1 MFQSGYSYARA
12 GARVS
17 YARIRGESDK
27 MSIQRPWL
35 ASYPPGVPAQIDV
48 NEYSSI
54 ARVLES
60 ACDRFRHR
68 PAFSNMGKVLS
79 YGDIDRLSR
88 QFASYLLND
97 LKLNKGDRVAIMLP
111 NVLQYPVA
119 IFGVL
124 RAGLTVVNTNPMY
137 TARELRH
144 QLHDAGVSAIVVL
157 DNFASVLAK
166 VLHDTPCKHVITTG
180 LGDLL
185 SFPKSVLMNFVV
197 RRIKKLV
204 PAYSIPGA
212 VRFKTV
218 LAAGERSALPKVQIT
233 HDDIAFL
240 QYTGGTTG
248 VAKGA
253 MLTHCNMVANMQQS
267 SAWLGTN
274 VREGEEIIITA
285 IPLYHIFALTANCL
299 VFMKFG
305 GLNCLITNPRD
316 MPGFVKILQ
325 GIRFTAVT
333 GVNTLFNGLLN
344 TPGFEKV
351 DFSALHL
358 TLGGGMAVQRAVAE
372 RWKKVTGVTL
382 VEAYGLTETA
392 PAACMNPLDLADY
405 NGAIGLPI
413 SSTDACVQDDNGV
426 ELSAGQVG
434 ELCIKGPQVMKGYWQ
449 RPEETAK
456 VLTSDGWLHTGDI
469 AKMDDKGYF
478 YIVDRKKDMI
488 LVSGFNVYP
497 NEIEDVVAQCPGV
510 LEVAAVGV
518 PDEKS
523 GEAVKIVV
531 VKKDPNLTAEILKAH
546 CKANLTGYKLPKYI
560 EFRDALPKTNVGKI
574 LRRELRDSPKPA
586 SS

>member
-1 MFQSGYSYARA
+1 
-12 GARVS
+12 
-17 YARIRGESDK
+17 
-27 MSIQRPWL
+27 MSTQRPWL
-35 ASYPPGVPAQIDV
+35 ASYPPGVPAAIDV
-48 NEYSSI
+48 DAYRSL
-54 ARVLES
+54 AHVLES
-60 ACDRFRHR
+60 ACERFYHR
-68 PAFSNMGKVLS
+68 PAFANMGRVLS
-79 YGDIDRLSR
+79 YADIDRLSR
-88 QFASYLLND
+88 HFASYLLNVAK
-97 LKLNKGDRVAIMLP
+97 LKKGDRVAIMLP
-111 NVLQYPVA
+111 NVLQYPIA

-144 QLHDAGVSAIVVL
+144 QLQDAGASAIVVL
-157 DNFASVLAK
+157 DNFASTLDE
-166 VLHDTPCKHVITTG
+166 VLHDTPVAHVITTG

-185 SFPKSVLMNFVV
+185 GFPKSAVVNLMLRHV
-197 RRIKKLV
+197 KKMV
-204 PAYSIPGA
+204 PPYSIPNA
-212 VRFKTV
+212 VRFNKA
-218 LAAGERSALPKVQIT
+218 LAAGARKPPPRVEIG
-233 HDDIAFL
+233 HGDIAFL

-253 MLTHCNMVANMQQS
+253 MLTHGNMVANMQQS
-267 SAWLGTN
+267 SAWLGASA
-274 VREGEEIIITA
+274 REGEEVIVTA

-305 GLNCLITNPRD
+305 GLNHLVTNPRD
-316 MPGFVKILQ
+316 MPGFVRALA
-325 GIRFTAVT
+325 GIRFTAIT

-351 DFSALHL
+351 DFSKLHL

-382 VEAYGLTETA
+382 VEAYGLTETS
-392 PAACMNPLDLADY
+392 PAACMNPLDLAEY

-413 SSTDACVQDDNGV
+413 SSTDASIQDDNGTQLGV
-426 ELSAGQVG
+426 GEAG
-434 ELCIKGPQVMKGYWQ
+434 ELCIRGPQVMKGYWQ

-456 VLTSDGWLHTGDI
+456 VLGADGWLHTGDI
-469 AKMDDKGYF
+469 AKMDAKGYF
-478 YIVDRKKDMI
+478 TIVDRKKDMI

-531 VKKDPNLTAEILKAH
+531 VRKDPALTAEILKEH
-546 CKANLTGYKLPKYI
+546 CRANLTGYKLPKYI
-560 EFRDALPKTNVGKI
+560 EFRDSLPKTNVGKI
-574 LRRELRDSPKPA
+574 LRRELRDSAPPRA
-586 SS
+586 G